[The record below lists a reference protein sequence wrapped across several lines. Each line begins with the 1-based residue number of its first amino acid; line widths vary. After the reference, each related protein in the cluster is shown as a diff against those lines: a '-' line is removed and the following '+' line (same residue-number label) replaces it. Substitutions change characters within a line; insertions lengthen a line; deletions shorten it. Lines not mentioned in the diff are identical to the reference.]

1 MLNSLFHNSL
11 LNHHRILSGEL
22 MKKGISP
29 LIASV
34 LLIALVIGVAGIYS
48 GWFTN
53 FIKTITSMIGKHEE
67 IRIKCTY
74 GSISLSN
81 LIYNT
86 TSSNLTGEIDN
97 TDIIPLGNIDLEIF
111 YNNATKEDKDLN
123 MILNPGE
130 KDVFNIAISPNYQK
144 VRVVTNCSDVSDEL
158 SSNYISQ
165 V

>member
-1 MLNSLFHNSL
+1 
-11 LNHHRILSGEL
+11 

-48 GWFTN
+48 GWFSD
-53 FIKTITSMIGKHEE
+53 FIKSITAMIGTHED

-74 GSISLSN
+74 GDISLRN
-81 LIYNT
+81 LVYNST
-86 TSSNLTGEIDN
+86 AGNLTGEVEN

-123 MILNPGE
+123 MELNPGE
-130 KDVFNIAISPNYQK
+130 KDVFNIAINSNYQK
-144 VRVVTNCSDVSDEL
+144 VRVVTNCSNVVDEVDIG
-158 SSNYISQ
+158 YISQ